1 MMKKWL
7 GGAMLLLMLLVL
19 WPGRAWGVELPV
31 QAEAALLMEKETGQ
45 VLYAKNEHQAMEPA
59 SVTKVMTLLL
69 VMEAIDSGTLSY
81 DDAVTVSAYA
91 ASMGGSRIFLS
102 EGESITVEDL
112 LKGVCVSSGNDA
124 AVALAEKTAGVTEL
138 FVERM
143 NNRARELG
151 MQDTH
156 FVNCTG
162 LPAEGHV
169 TSAWDIAV
177 MSRELIVNHPDIR
190 RFTTIWMDTLRDGQF
205 QLSNTNKLIRF
216 YQGATGLKTGSTD
229 SARYCISATAE
240 REGMELI
247 AVVLK
252 SPSGQQRFEDAKAL
266 LNYGFSTYALLHTV
280 PEEPF
285 PAIPVVLG
293 ETETVQPCIDP
304 QEAVA
309 LLQKSQ
315 VGGLSQSVTLAEQVE
330 APVSTGQEL
339 GTLTL
344 TDAAGET
351 VQSIPI
357 RAAQS
362 VERLTFG
369 TMLRRMLSAAFFAG

>member
-1 MMKKWL
+1 MTDHTVPPIGMRMVKTAAAVL
-7 GGAMLLLMLLVL
+7 ICLLVSMAVD
-19 WPGRAWGVELPV
+19 REDMRIYSSI
-31 QAEAALLMEKETGQ
+31 AALLCVQ
-45 VLYAKNEHQAMEPA
+45 PYAEDTKRMAIQRIVGTAIG
-59 SVTKVMTLLL
+59 SVFGIATLLL
-69 VMEAIDSGTLSY
+69 EMDLDIQGTLVGY
-81 DDAVTVSAYA
+81 IVIAAVTVPN
-91 ASMGGSRIFLS
+91 L
-102 EGESITVEDL
+102 
-112 LKGVCVSSGNDA
+112 
-124 AVALAEKTAGVTEL
+124 
-138 FVERM
+138 
-143 NNRARELG
+143 
-151 MQDTH
+151 
-156 FVNCTG
+156 
-162 LPAEGHV
+162 
-169 TSAWDIAV
+169 W
-177 MSRELIVNHPDIR
+177 
-190 RFTTIWMDTLRDGQF
+190 
-205 QLSNTNKLIRF
+205 
-216 YQGATGLKTGSTD
+216 
-229 SARYCISATAE
+229 
-240 REGMELI
+240 I

-252 SPSGQQRFEDAKAL
+252 SPTGQQRFEDAKAL

-309 LLQKSQ
+309 LVQKSQ
-315 VGGLSQSVTLAEQVE
+315 AGGLSQSVTLAEQVE
-330 APVSTGQEL
+330 APVSAGQEL